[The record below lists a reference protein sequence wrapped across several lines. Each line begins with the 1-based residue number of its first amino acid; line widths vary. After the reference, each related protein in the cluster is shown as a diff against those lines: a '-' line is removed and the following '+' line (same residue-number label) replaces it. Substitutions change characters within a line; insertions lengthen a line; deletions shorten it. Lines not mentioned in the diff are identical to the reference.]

1 MSDIKLKDVLK
12 FGNNFCILP
21 FMHEFLDINF
31 TKKVCCNSDDKITD
45 IRLDQIRSEMLENKP
60 IPECADCVS
69 CEKQKVFSER
79 QLTTRLWVRRFPD
92 LMNDCISKPH
102 IYSYDLR
109 YSNLCNLRCQT
120 CGPGSSSEWAKFLNK
135 ENVYNSWNPS
145 AIEINND
152 AKRVY
157 LAGGEPFMIKSF
169 SSALNNLENKD
180 CEIVINTNATVL
192 TEHMLSAL
200 EPFSNVCLTLS
211 IDGTGE
217 TIERIRTLCSWDMI
231 NRNIEILRKR
241 LNPIFMV
248 NTVVQKDNIDN
259 IPELTKWIDDQDIE
273 MWHTTICTDPD
284 EFHYRHYTGM
294 INWSDDFWNSSCFKK
309 SIQAK
314 NTLKKVYNDL
324 IQDLG

>member
-12 FGNNFCILP
+12 FENSFCILP
-21 FMHEFLDINF
+21 FMHTLIDSIE
-31 TKKVCCNSDDKITD
+31 TKRICCNSNDKVTD
-45 IRLDQIRSEMLENKP
+45 IRLNQIRSEMLENKL
-60 IPECADCVS
+60 IPECAECVS

-79 QLTTRLWVRRFPD
+79 QLNTRQWVGRFPD
-92 LMNDCISKPH
+92 LMNNCISEPH

-120 CGPGSSSEWAKFLNK
+120 CGPGNSSEWAKFLNK
-135 ENVYNSWNPS
+135 EDVYNSQNLDS
-145 AIEINND
+145 FQINND
-152 AKRVY
+152 VKSVY
-157 LAGGEPFMIKSF
+157 LAGGEPFMIKSY
-169 SSALNNLENKD
+169 SRALNTIENKD

-200 EPFSNVCLTLS
+200 EPFTNICFVLS

-217 TIERIRTLCSWDMI
+217 TIERIRTLCSWDTI
-231 NRNIEILRKR
+231 NHNIDILRNK
-241 LNPIFMV
+241 LNPNFMV

-259 IPELTKWIDDQDIE
+259 IPELAKWIDDQDIE

-284 EFHYRHYTGM
+284 EFHYRHYIGM
-294 INWSDDFWNSSCFKK
+294 INWSDNLWNRHCIKK

-314 NTLKKVYNDL
+314 NTLEKVYNNL